1 MMKVYD
7 FIIVGSGF
15 GGSVSAMRL
24 AQKGYSVLVLEKGRR
39 FQKEDFPKTNWDVK
53 NFLWAPI
60 FKCFGI
66 QQITLLRGVMLLH
79 GAGVGG
85 GSLVYGNTLM
95 EPQDSVFKDAAWPH
109 FHHKGQAFDWLKDLK
124 PYYATAKKMLGVTA
138 NRLESFADEAL
149 KAVGHRMGV
158 ADTYHPTEVG
168 VLFSEYKGEKV
179 KDPFF
184 AGQGPERYSC
194 TGCGA
199 CMTGCRVGA
208 KNTLDYNYLYLAEKW
223 GAQVLPLST
232 VSKIEKIFMDTKNE
246 DSKTGD
252 LKKINSNSFQLEDSY
267 YQVHVT
273 QTGSYLDL
281 LRSRTQIFRAKKI
294 ILSAGVLGTLKLL
307 FQNKLVYKTLPQIS
321 EQLGENIRTNG
332 ESLLGATSFD
342 DSKNFSLGIAIGS
355 AIHPNSTTKIEP
367 VRYTEGAD
375 FMRLLAVPLTGA
387 GGKWLRPL
395 KLMVRLIVDLP
406 KWVRLLFVKD
416 WAKQSI
422 ILLVM
427 QSIDEKFSIQFSRS
441 WLRPFFHLRGRIKDS
456 SIPSYI
462 PLAQTAATELAKEIR
477 GYPQNVASEVLLA
490 TPATA
495 HILGGCCMADDAKQG
510 VIDFNH
516 EVFGYP
522 GLYVCDGSV
531 IPANL
536 AVNPSLTITALSER
550 FCDQFP
556 VKDEALFASRQLP

>member
-1 MMKVYD
+1 MVYD

-39 FQKEDFPKTNWDVK
+39 FQKDDFPKTNWDVK

-66 QQITLLRGVMLLH
+66 QQITLLKGLMLLH

-95 EPQDSVFKDAAWPH
+95 EPQDPVFKDPAWPH
-109 FHHKGQAFDWLKDLK
+109 FEKDGKKFDWLIDFK
-124 PYYATAKKMLGVTA
+124 PYYKKAKKILGVTP

-149 KAVGHRMGV
+149 KSLGHRLNV
-158 ADTYHPTEVG
+158 AETYHPTEVG
-168 VLFSEYKGEKV
+168 VLFSEYKGEKIR
-179 KDPFF
+179 DPYF
-184 AGQGPERYSC
+184 AGHGPERYSC

-223 GAQVLPLST
+223 GAQVKPLTS
-232 VSKIEKIFMDTKNE
+232 VFKIEKTNQAEKDQQVFQVFTV
-246 DSKTGD
+246 KTGNYFFN
-252 LKKINSNSFQLEDSY
+252 KNKNSE
-267 YQVHVT
+267 
-273 QTGSYLDL
+273 
-281 LRSRTQIFRAKKI
+281 IFKAKNV

-307 FQNKLVYKTLPQIS
+307 FQNKMIYKTLPAIS
-321 EQLGENIRTNG
+321 DQLGQNIRTNG
-332 ESLLGATSFD
+332 ESLLGATSFN
-342 DSKNFSLGIAIGS
+342 SNKNYSLGIAIGS
-355 AIHPNSTTKIEP
+355 AIHPNDHTKIEP

-387 GGKWLRPL
+387 GGAFLRPL
-395 KLMVRLIVDLP
+395 KFIWQVFKDFP
-406 KWVRLLFVKD
+406 KWIRLWFIKD

-427 QSIDEKFSIQFSRS
+427 QSIDQKFSIRFGRS
-441 WLRPFFHLRGRIKDS
+441 LLRPFLHLRGNIKDS

-462 PLAQTAATELAKEIR
+462 PLAQTAAAELSKEIK
-477 GYPQNVASEVLLA
+477 GYPQNVISEVLLS

-495 HILGGCCMADDAKQG
+495 HILGGCCMADSAEQG

-516 EVFGYP
+516 EVFGYQ

-536 AVNPSLTITALSER
+536 AVNPSLTITALAER

-556 VKDEALFASRQLP
+556 VQDQKLFSDRSII